1 VTRNHHH
8 STDARSEHVMLDL
21 GPGVGALVLHTG
33 AELHGAEIEISLAGR
48 DDDRSHKQVHDR
60 RVGGRP
66 LYAAVFDRLPAGEYT
81 LWLDGR
87 PLRRNVAVAGA
98 AVTDLSMKEEHR

>member
-1 VTRNHHH
+1 VNPHDH

-33 AELHGAEIEISLAGR
+33 ADLHGKEIEISPSDSNDA
-48 DDDRSHKQVHDR
+48 RSHKQVHDR
-60 RVGGRP
+60 PVGGRSH
-66 LYAAVFDRLPAGEYT
+66 YAAVFDSLPAGEYT

-87 PLRRNVAVAGA
+87 PLRREVAVAGA
-98 AVTDLSMKEEHR
+98 AVTDLSIQEEHE